1 VINNVVL
8 VGRLGND
15 PELTYTNSG
24 TALCK
29 FRLAVDRP
37 PRRTEDGGRGEK
49 QTDWLDITCWA
60 KVAENVSQ
68 YLDKGSLVGVEGRMQ
83 SRTWERQDG
92 SKGYGVE
99 VNAQNVRFLA
109 RARKRPTRDE
119 PGAAERRPSSNS
131 SSRSSRRNSR
141 SSNSRS
147 SNSRNRRHPR
157 MMAGPARKQRQQ
169 RQIRKLR
176 QRQRR
181 ERPCRVEGL
190 RSFAAHRPEGPA
202 SFRIR

>member
-29 FRLAVDRP
+29 FRLAVERP

-49 QTDWLDITCWA
+49 ETDWLDITCWG
-60 KVAENVSQ
+60 KVAENVNQ

-99 VNAQNVRFLA
+99 VNAMRVQFLESKSEAEA
-109 RARKRPTRDE
+109 RRAGRGGGGAPPPQQQQQPPQQPPQQQAPPSNDDWPGDDDE
-119 PGAAERRPSSNS
+119 DPFGD
-131 SSRSSRRNSR
+131 
-141 SSNSRS
+141 
-147 SNSRNRRHPR
+147 
-157 MMAGPARKQRQQ
+157 Q
-169 RQIRKLR
+169 
-176 QRQRR
+176 
-181 ERPCRVEGL
+181 
-190 RSFAAHRPEGPA
+190 
-202 SFRIR
+202 